1 MHVRVPNT
9 DSKSYKTI
17 SESDG
22 PQKLED
28 SLVIVFVFDTRKA
41 L

>member
-1 MHVRVPNT
+1 MHVRVSKI
-9 DSKSYKTI
+9 DFKSYKTI

-22 PQKLED
+22 PQKLKD
-28 SLVIVFVFDTRKA
+28 LLAIVFVFDIRKA